1 MKTTPIQTP
10 PGPPRPAPSYAE
22 LLAALDARRRS
33 ADDILLR
40 KMIQPREPMNP
51 G

>member
-1 MKTTPIQTP
+1 VSLTAEDEAGRP
-10 PGPPRPAPSYAE
+10 PPAPSYAE
-22 LLAALDARRRS
+22 LLAALEARRRS